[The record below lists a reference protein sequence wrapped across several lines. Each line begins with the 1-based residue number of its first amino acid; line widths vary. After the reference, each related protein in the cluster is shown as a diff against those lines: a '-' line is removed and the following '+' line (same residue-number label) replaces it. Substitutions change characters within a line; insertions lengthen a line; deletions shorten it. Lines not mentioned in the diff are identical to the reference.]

1 MGGCRMPDR
10 GSAPAGPSQRD
21 EALTTR
27 ERRLLWVV
35 TVLWAAGLLYLG
47 LAARLPLLG
56 DVDSSEFSQW
66 GHAFGTMVFA
76 ALVYLLLIAR
86 GGRTRRQ
93 TAVLT
98 FALAVAGGALL
109 ELLQAVGGER
119 DPTLV
124 DVAVD
129 AAGALVAVLV
139 LSSARVAPRTWG
151 RIVAAGTAVLLV
163 IAVPAVIFGTP
174 DAPSD
179 ACGLARV
186 SPDDRGSAQ
195 SPTALP
201 APIAAYTLDE
211 GSGRTAADSG
221 EPPPLALDLVGRR
234 TTWVDGGGLHF
245 AGGAARSASAA
256 TGIVRAVRAS
266 DEVTILARF
275 RPERLDETG
284 PARVVTI
291 SSGTAEGQ
299 VNVHLG
305 QEGRS
310 LSVRLRA
317 TCGEFNWTTV
327 PNVFTS
333 THDTVDVA
341 MTFGDRTER
350 VYVGGA
356 PVAAWRVR
364 GTLRNWDPTFPLVV
378 GNEATLDR
386 PFVGDVY
393 GVRVYGQALD
403 ASAIDDLT
411 TK

>member
-1 MGGCRMPDR
+1 MPDR
-10 GSAPAGPSQRD
+10 DGSPAGPSQRD

-35 TVLWAAGLLYLG
+35 TVLWGAGLLYLG

-76 ALVYLLLIAR
+76 ALVYLLLVGR
-86 GGRTRRQ
+86 GGRSRRQ

-98 FALAVAGGALL
+98 LALAVAGGALL

-139 LSSARVAPRTWG
+139 LSSSRVSPRTWG
-151 RIVAAGTAVLLV
+151 RMLAAGTAVLLV
-163 IAVPAVIFGTP
+163 IAVPAVVFGTP
-174 DAPSD
+174 DAPSQ

-186 SPDDRGSAQ
+186 SPQDRGSEQ
-195 SPTALP
+195 SPGPVP
-201 APIAAYTLDE
+201 APLAAYALDE
-211 GSGRTAADSG
+211 GSGRTADDSG
-221 EPPPLALDLVGRR
+221 EPPSLALDLVGPR
-234 TTWVDGGGLHF
+234 TTWVDGGGVHF

-256 TGIVRAVRAS
+256 SGIVRAVRAS
-266 DEVTILARF
+266 GEVTILVRF

-291 SSGTAEGQ
+291 SSGTDEGQ
-299 VNVHLG
+299 VNVHVG

-310 LSVRLRA
+310 LSIRLRA
-317 TCGEFNWTTV
+317 TCNEFNWTTV

-333 THDTVDVA
+333 TRDTVDVA
-341 MTFGDRTER
+341 LTFGDRTER

-356 PVAAWRVR
+356 PVAAWRLR
-364 GTLRNWDPTFPLVV
+364 GTLGNWDPTFPLVV

-386 PFVGDVY
+386 AFVGDVY
-393 GVRVYGQALD
+393 DVRVYGQALG
-403 ASAIDDLT
+403 ATAIKDLM